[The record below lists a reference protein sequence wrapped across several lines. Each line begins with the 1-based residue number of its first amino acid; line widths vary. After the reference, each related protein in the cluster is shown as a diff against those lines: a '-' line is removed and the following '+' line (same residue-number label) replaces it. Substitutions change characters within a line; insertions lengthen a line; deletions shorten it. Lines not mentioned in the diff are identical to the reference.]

1 MSLATLPA
9 HSHQDPLPFAVNPDG
24 TLARLM
30 ARRSQLP
37 ISTNERP
44 FPKPVEAT
52 VNTIRGPLEWAWSRG
67 FRFLFPLDALTLY
80 GLMVAINTA
89 RFGFSWPD
97 FPISRYLVGFAIATA
112 VQLFVNYLVGLYE
125 RENRLGVRPWLP
137 RTALAAGI
145 GVAGQ
150 GLAFVILDRYLM
162 PRLNLVVFFVLAS
175 LLLAGNRRWSR
186 ALARRRQGAPTVI
199 LVGDE
204 QALELAL
211 AHLVHGDREARVVA
225 SVTDVS
231 GIAGAIDEFQATDV
245 LLLDVAAFEQIYP
258 DPLDELERMGIGFL
272 QRVSA
277 RDTLL
282 GLRSVR
288 EVGGMPF
295 VPLRT
300 HTVPNHKL
308 VQKRLFDLVIVV
320 ALSPLWLLALAGLWV
335 FVRLRAGS
343 PAFYRQERVGRDG
356 VNFSCLKF
364 RTMVVDAERDGPQ
377 LADRTDER
385 IVPGLS
391 WMRETR
397 ADEMPQLINV
407 LKGEMS
413 LVGPRPE
420 RPALVDEISQRLPG
434 YLRRLELPP
443 GLTGLAQVN
452 GRYHTDAEFKLG
464 YDIQYLV
471 NLSLAVD
478 LEIMLRT
485 VWVVLSRRQ

>member
-1 MSLATLPA
+1 
-9 HSHQDPLPFAVNPDG
+9 
-24 TLARLM
+24 
-30 ARRSQLP
+30 
-37 ISTNERP
+37 
-44 FPKPVEAT
+44 
-52 VNTIRGPLEWAWSRG
+52 
-67 FRFLFPLDALTLY
+67 
-80 GLMVAINTA
+80 
-89 RFGFSWPD
+89 
-97 FPISRYLVGFAIATA
+97 
-112 VQLFVNYLVGLYE
+112 
-125 RENRLGVRPWLP
+125 
-137 RTALAAGI
+137 
-145 GVAGQ
+145 
-150 GLAFVILDRYLM
+150 
-162 PRLNLVVFFVLAS
+162 
-175 LLLAGNRRWSR
+175 
-186 ALARRRQGAPTVI
+186 VI

-211 AHLVHGDREARVVA
+211 AHRVLGDGEARVVA